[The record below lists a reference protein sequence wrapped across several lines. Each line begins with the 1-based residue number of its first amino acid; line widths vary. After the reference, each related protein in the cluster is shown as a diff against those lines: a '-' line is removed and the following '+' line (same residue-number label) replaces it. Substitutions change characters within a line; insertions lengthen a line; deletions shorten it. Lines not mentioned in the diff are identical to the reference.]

1 MWRATRKWGT
11 GEIVC
16 DNVKDKNWQNGILFL
31 PGSFYKVCFCF
42 LFFVAGFVCLC
53 CVLACVHAGVS
64 LLLANTQDRGSLHLL
79 CINQQGR
86 PQSPTYTHTHTH
98 THTHP
103 PQFSRVSFTSSPLWH
118 PPVCVGCLCASQC
131 RCVFVFARWLVCE
144 VRLNTRLAM
153 RGGNWGGTGRISHTY
168 THTHTYRQWQQ
179 KQHYQ
184 SNM

>member
-1 MWRATRKWGT
+1 MAYYFCLDRSIKS
-11 GEIVC
+11 VF
-16 DNVKDKNWQNGILFL
+16 V
-31 PGSFYKVCFCF
+31 FCF
-42 LFFVAGFVCLC
+42 LWLVLCVCVVYLHAYMLVYPFSWQTPRTEDLSTCSASTSRAGL
-53 CVLACVHAGVS
+53 S
-64 LLLANTQDRGSLHLL
+64 LPH
-79 CINQQGR
+79 
-86 PQSPTYTHTHTH
+86 THTHTH

-131 RCVFVFARWLVCE
+131 RCVFVFAGWLVCE